1 MMPETSAESTSTT
14 GTNRRRFMQT
24 TAGFFAAFVTPAA
37 PAAPA
42 TVGAMRRRRPL
53 FHMYRWSG
61 HGRRVSR
68 AALSHAANR
77 RYLTMGAAKRDLP
90 HRGSHLKLVPLD
102 VTLSEIFRL
111 FISRR
116 RLVADLRHLR

>member
-14 GTNRRRFMQT
+14 RRRFMQT
-24 TAGFFAAFVTPAA
+24 ATGFLAAIVTPAA
-37 PAAPA
+37 
-42 TVGAMRRRRPL
+42 VGAKRRRRPL

-90 HRGSHLKLVPLD
+90 YLGSHLRLVQLD
-102 VTLSEIFRL
+102 VRLSEIFRL
-111 FISRR
+111 FVSRR
-116 RLVADLRHLR
+116 RLVADLRHLP

>member
-14 GTNRRRFMQT
+14 RRRFMQT
-24 TAGFFAAFVTPAA
+24 AAGLLAAFVTPAA
-37 PAAPA
+37 
-42 TVGAMRRRRPL
+42 VGVPPHPKRRRRPL

-90 HRGSHLKLVPLD
+90 HRGSHLRLVPLD

-116 RLVADLRHLR
+116 RLVADLRHLG